1 MTDATR
7 EFFDELGGRGHEPLL
22 ENARGSLRFDLSNGR
37 QTDHWLVTIT
47 KGKVA
52 TSRERGQADC
62 VIRTDRAMFD
72 RIAGGEQNAMAAV
85 LRGAVA
91 VEGDLELLRLFQRL
105 VPGPPSSR
113 ERRGA
118 ASPSRRQP

>member
-1 MTDATR
+1 MADVTR
-7 EFFDELGGRGHEPLL
+7 EFFDQLGGRAHQPLL

-37 QTDHWLVTIT
+37 QTDHWLVTVT

-52 TSRERGQADC
+52 TSRERGEADC
-62 VIRTDRAMFD
+62 VIRADRALFD
-72 RIAGGEQNAMAAV
+72 RIAGGEQNAMAAL
-85 LRGAVA
+85 LRGAVT

-113 ERRGA
+113 DRRSAVG
-118 ASPSRRQP
+118 SSRREP